1 MKYISLIFIILVLL
15 ITQNSCKKDQFID
28 NNYPP
33 NYSNVST
40 AKIKNYINRLYIDL
54 LGREAL
60 STEMT
65 RDVEALKSDSLSLD
79 SRMNLIHFLQTDT
92 VYHEG
97 DSSYQKAYYNRLY
110 ETLKA
115 RLIEGVEDDYI
126 YEQLGV
132 IQASLPPARAAGDS
146 FQVAQITEDI
156 AECYAVLNIKN
167 DLLLKN
173 IDIAGAHRVLLDNFV
188 YETINM
194 NTFNFVNSTFD
205 NLFYRFPTAEEFS
218 IGYNMIENNQSG
230 YILGKNGN
238 SRGDYLD
245 IVTQSLSF
253 REGVIRWAYKS
264 MVQRDPTASEVS
276 TFLNLYGDKIDYEDL
291 QKKIMATDE
300 YAHFN

>member
-1 MKYISLIFIILVLL
+1 MKYLAITLIFLILL
-15 ITQNSCKKDQFID
+15 ITQNSCKKDPFID

-54 LGREAL
+54 LGREPLA
-60 STEMT
+60 TEMT
-65 RDVEALKSDSLSLD
+65 RDLEALKSDSLSFD
-79 SRMNLIHFLQTDT
+79 ARKSLINFLETDT
-92 VYHEG
+92 VYHDG

-126 YEQLGV
+126 YEQLGI
-132 IQASLPPARAAGDS
+132 IQASLPPARSAGDS

-205 NLFYRFPTAEEFS
+205 NLFYRFPTAEEFN

-253 REGVIRWAYKS
+253 REGIIRWAYKS
-264 MVQRDPTASEVS
+264 LVQRDPTASEVS
-276 TFLNLYGDKIDYEDL
+276 TFLNFYGDKINYEDL
-291 QKKIMATDE
+291 QKTIMASDE
-300 YAHFN
+300 YARFN

>member
-1 MKYISLIFIILVLL
+1 MKHLATTLIILILL
-15 ITQNSCKKDQFID
+15 ITQDSCKKDPFID

-33 NYSNVST
+33 NYANVST

-54 LGREAL
+54 LGREPLA
-60 STEMT
+60 TEMT
-65 RDVEALKSDSLSLD
+65 RDLEALKSDSLSID
-79 SRMNLIHFLQTDT
+79 ARKNIINFLQTDT

-132 IQASLPPARAAGDS
+132 ILSSLPPARAAGDS

-173 IDIAGAHRVLLDNFV
+173 IDIAGAHKVLIDNFV
-188 YETINM
+188 YEAINM

-205 NLFYRFPTAEEFS
+205 NLFYRYPTAEEFR

-253 REGVIRWAYKS
+253 REGIIRWAYKS
-264 MVQRDPTASEVS
+264 LVQRDPTANEVS
-276 TFLNLYGDKIDYEDL
+276 TFLNFYGDKINYEDL
-291 QKKIMATDE
+291 QKTIMASDE